1 MDVLLIELVLW
12 GGLLFL
18 FWALKDGL
26 GRVESD
32 MESLGLFN
40 TPQPARAMARAR
52 CVRPEKVAEPIG
64 SYKDAAIYRYAYI
77 DGRRYQFDRIS
88 PVVANEV
95 LDEQE
100 RCMEPGLVYVRC
112 DNGNNSPTAE
122 T

>member
-32 MESLGLFN
+32 MEALGLFN
-40 TPQPARAMARAR
+40 GPQLAKAAMRSR
-52 CVRPEKVAEPIG
+52 FVRPEKMVEPIG
-64 SYKDAAIYRYAYI
+64 RYKDEPIYRYAYI
-77 DGRRYQFDRIS
+77 DGRRYQFDRVAPS
-88 PVVANEV
+88 GANEV
-95 LDEQE
+95 LDEEE

-112 DNGNNSPTAE
+112 ESGAGISSAD
-122 T
+122 

>member
-40 TPQPARAMARAR
+40 TQPAQAMARAR
-52 CVRPEKVAEPIG
+52 CVRPDKVAEPIG
-64 SYKDAAIYRYAYI
+64 SYKDAPIYRYAYI
-77 DGRRYQFDRIS
+77 DGRRYQFDRVTPAI
-88 PVVANEV
+88 ANEV
-95 LDEQE
+95 LKEEE
-100 RCMEPGLVYVRC
+100 RCTEPGLVYVWC
-112 DNGNNSPTAE
+112 DNGNNSST
-122 T
+122 

>member
-40 TPQPARAMARAR
+40 GAQAAKAVRSRF
-52 CVRPEKVAEPIG
+52 VRPEKVTEPIG
-64 SYKDAAIYRYAYI
+64 RYQDEPIYRYAYI
-77 DGRRYQFDRIS
+77 EGRRYQFDR
-88 PVVANEV
+88 VAPAAAKEILNE
-95 LDEQE
+95 EE

-112 DNGNNSPTAE
+112 EGGAGLGSSG
-122 T
+122 